1 MRTLL
6 AFFLIIRPVNVAIAG
21 LSILAA
27 AALVQPFHFTTPL
40 VAAMIS
46 TMLIT
51 AGANVINDWYDLDID
66 RINQP
71 QRILPAGR
79 LAPHAALL
87 FAIFLFVCGNF
98 FSIFINKTAAFIAVG
113 SSIAL
118 VVYSWKLKRQPL
130 TGNLT
135 VSLITALAFIYG
147 ALAAQAGLSRLAIS
161 MEGRGTWAS
170 GWRAGIFPAVFSFLF
185 HFGREVIKDIE
196 DQAGDRAMQAR
207 TLPLA
212 YGLTA
217 AQTAATSAFVILLIA
232 TFAPFY
238 LGLYGVAYWWIILLG
253 VYPVLILA
261 LGVLWKN
268 PAPARMRQISAAL
281 KADMVV
287 GLAAIYFGR

>member
-1 MRTLL
+1 MQKLL
-6 AFFLIIRPVNVAIAG
+6 ALFLITRPLNVAIAG

-27 AALVQPFHFTTPL
+27 AALVQPFHLTTPL

-98 FSIFINKTAAFIAVG
+98 FSIFINKTAAFIAMG

-161 MEGRGTWAS
+161 MEGRGMWAS

-212 YGLTA
+212 YGRTA
-217 AQTAATSAFVILLIA
+217 AQTAATSAFVLLLIV

-238 LGLYGVAYWWIILLG
+238 LGLYGAAYWWIILLG

>member
-1 MRTLL
+1 L
-6 AFFLIIRPVNVAIAG
+6 NVAIAG
-21 LSILAA
+21 LAILASG
-27 AALVQPFHFTTPL
+27 ALVQPFHFTSPV

-51 AGANVINDWYDLDID
+51 AGANVINDYYDLDID
-66 RINQP
+66 RINRP

-79 LAPHAALL
+79 LTPRAALF

-98 FSIFINKTAAFIAVG
+98 FSIFINKTAAFIAAG
-113 SSIAL
+113 SSMAL
-118 VVYSWKLKRQPL
+118 AIYSWKLKRQPV

-147 ALAAQAGLSRLAIS
+147 ALAAQAGLSRLALPTENS
-161 MEGRGTWAS
+161 GTWS
-170 GWRAGIFPAVFSFLF
+170 SDWRAGIFPAVFSFLF

-217 AQTAATSAFVILLIA
+217 AQTAATGAFVLLLIV

-238 LGLYGVAYWWIILLG
+238 LGLYGVVYWWIILLG

-281 KADMVV
+281 KADMLV